1 METRISNEEAIKGEE
16 ESRRLAEWE
25 ENLLAEMLNQHNGL
39 DLLVIKESLLLIPGA
54 DRAVFEEP
62 LSIGH

>member
-1 METRISNEEAIKGEE
+1 METRISNEEAIKDEE

-25 ENLLAEMLNQHNGL
+25 ENLLVEMLNQHNGL
-39 DLLVIKESLLLIPGA
+39 DPLVIKESLLLIPGA
-54 DRAVFEEP
+54 DRTVFEEP